1 MNTRRALYLVSTA
14 SLVALIL
21 LGVAWE
27 AFLAPLRPGGSWMTL
42 KVLPLMIP
50 LFGILRGKIYT
61 YQYSSMLVWLY
72 FTEGVVRAWSDHGL
86 SQQLA
91 GLEVALSLVFFLSC
105 IFFVRQSRPSP
116 SPAAD

>member
-1 MNTRRALYLVSTA
+1 MNSRHTFYLASIT

-27 AFLAPLRPGGSWMTL
+27 AFLAPLRPGGSWMVL

-72 FTEGVVRAWSDHGL
+72 FTEGVVRALSDHGL

-105 IFFVRQSRPSP
+105 IFFVRLSRLPQS
-116 SPAAD
+116 AAVD

>member
-1 MNTRRALYLVSTA
+1 MKARHYLYLASVA

-42 KVLPLMIP
+42 KVLPLLLP
-50 LFGILRGKIYT
+50 LFGILRGKLYT
-61 YQYSSMLVWLY
+61 YQYSSLLVWLY

-91 GLEVALSLVFFLSC
+91 GLEVFLSVVFFTSC
-105 IFFVRQSRPSP
+105 IFFVRLSRPARQ
-116 SPAAD
+116 PAAD